1 MFFVNLLIYFLLP
14 LLAIGYLFLMKKYS
28 YFKDRDIPHMERNS
42 LILGSLGDVGK
53 KYHFFDFMKVVYN
66 KCKDKGG
73 VCGYYSLF
81 LPTFLV
87 TDLEIVKQITVKDF
101 NVFTD
106 RGMYVNEEVEP
117 ISGHLFSIEGEK
129 WRFLRNKLSPAFTS
143 GKIKMMYN
151 TIADKGENFITALD
165 KASKTGSVNIKNIAT
180 RFTVDVISSCAFGI
194 EANTLDTELHEMM
207 EILKKITGE
216 GAISQFRGIFIA
228 ALPKLA
234 KLLKLRLFDRQVN
247 DFFNKMVRGSMEF
260 REDNKVIRND
270 FMNMLIQLKNK
281 GSIDGETS
289 TSTKKLTMNECI
301 AQAFVFFLGGA
312 ETSSFVISFAMLE
325 LGSHPEIQ
333 DKLRKEILEKTKSN
347 NGEITYENLQEMSYL
362 YQVVNGEE
370 NINLSS

>member
-53 KYHFFDFMKVVYN
+53 KYHFLDFMKVVYN